1 VRNRGRAVSTQ
12 RKSPTYFGD
21 HGAMD
26 VLPSPA
32 MNEELLTVAQAA
44 DVLKV
49 SPLTVRRM
57 VERGELKAIR
67 LGGQANRQLRIDRA
81 EIAERLRS
89 WAEAVPA

>member
-1 VRNRGRAVSTQ
+1 VSTQ
-12 RKSPTYFGD
+12 QESPTYFAD
-21 HGAMD
+21 HGAVD
-26 VLPSPA
+26 LLPRQA

-57 VERGELKAIR
+57 VERGELRAIR

-81 EIAERLRS
+81 ELAERLRS